1 MWKKAP
7 ARFNN
12 ISSNSAENAE
22 AESVDDYESTPVN
35 KNQSKKRKLDS
46 GTSEEQVG
54 AEHTESTEK
63 VGGNAENVDAEAF
76 GDNNVDVDGAVTPKV
91 TDSARKT
98 MAAKFKSLHIFKDK
112 DDFQEL
118 LVGHS
123 YSNKYSCYHN
133 AVHQCIIHEDFE
145 GFPCE
150 HQFRICERT
159 DEKGEK
165 VYDLQERGV
174 HSTVLKLD
182 RSRGVH
188 PLMIMDVDEMLMSQI
203 PPSQIIKTL
212 KQKYEGQPDMLA
224 LIPKKTKVISRKI
237 TAKVKGPMKRSTFP
251 YVPPM
256 STAVRPTPVKTTPLT
271 SSEMQ
276 NIHALT
282 EGEYKLSFSKPN
294 QTIAAGSAAHLLYD
308 SNYALMSN
316 EYIAAHL
323 PDSGSSS
330 DEDDEAYVP
339 VRQAAA
345 AAAAVNTAGAV
356 PHSVTNS
363 SGTTIIIPSSEAGLA
378 SFDSLSHVNAAIPD
392 SL

>member
-12 ISSNSAENAE
+12 ISSSNTENAE
-22 AESVDDYESTPVN
+22 TDSVDDNESPVS
-35 KNQSKKRKLDS
+35 KAQKKRKLETGAAESDNAADL
-46 GTSEEQVG
+46 GTEQ
-54 AEHTESTEK
+54 STKEPD
-63 VGGNAENVDAEAF
+63 VEDQNNNIDAEAF
-76 GDNNVDVDGAVTPKV
+76 GDGNVDIDASTPKAPE
-91 TDSARKT
+91 SARKT
-98 MAAKFKSLHIFKDK
+98 MAAKFKSIHVFKDK
-112 DDFQEL
+112 DDFLEL

-159 DEKGEK
+159 DDKGEK

-188 PLMIMDVDEMLMSQI
+188 PLMIMDVDEMLMSQV
-203 PPSQIIKTL
+203 PPSQIIKAL

-224 LIPKKTKVISRKI
+224 LIPKKTKIISRKI
-237 TAKVKGPMKRSTFP
+237 TAKVKGPMKRSSFP
-251 YVPPM
+251 YTPPM
-256 STAVRPTPVKTTPLT
+256 STAQRPVKPTPLT
-271 SSEMQ
+271 SGEMQ

-282 EGEYKLSFSKPN
+282 EGEYKLVFSKPN
-294 QTIAAGSAAHLLYD
+294 QGSSSAAAGGGHINLYD

-316 EYIAAHL
+316 EYLASHL

-330 DEDDEAYVP
+330 DEDEDIIIQP
-339 VRQAAA
+339 RQLVSAAA
-345 AAAAVNTAGAV
+345 GAPLSSTVGVSLSAPAAALSSSSDGVLGFS
-356 PHSVTNS
+356 HS
-363 SGTTIIIPSSEAGLA
+363 A
-378 SFDSLSHVNAAIPD
+378 NAAIPD

>member
-12 ISSNSAENAE
+12 ISSNAVENAE
-22 AESVDDYESTPVN
+22 NEYVEDDDSSPVAKGQN
-35 KNQSKKRKLDS
+35 KKRKLD
-46 GTSEEQVG
+46 GPNDSEAGSPEG
-54 AEHTESTEK
+54 AKDSDAFTTDAA
-63 VGGNAENVDAEAF
+63 NATFGDDAEDAAA
-76 GDNNVDVDGAVTPKV
+76 DVTLKAPE
-91 TDSARKT
+91 SARKT
-98 MAAKFKSLHIFKDK
+98 MAAKFKSLHSFKNK
-112 DDFQEL
+112 DDFLEL

-133 AVHQCIIHEDFE
+133 AVHQCIVHEDFE

-159 DEKGEK
+159 DDKGEK

-182 RSRGVH
+182 RTRGVH
-188 PLMIMDVDEMLMSQI
+188 PLMIMDVDEMLMSQV

-237 TAKVKGPMKRSTFP
+237 TAKVKGPMKRTTFA
-251 YVPPM
+251 YTPPM
-256 STAVRPTPVKTTPLT
+256 STAVRPTPVKATPLT
-271 SSEMQ
+271 SGELHD
-276 NIHALT
+276 IHALT
-282 EGEYKLSFSKPN
+282 EGEYKLSFNKPGGGVGVGG
-294 QTIAAGSAAHLLYD
+294 QSSGGAGGVAQMYS
-308 SNYALMSN
+308 SNYAMMSS
-316 EYIAAHL
+316 EFMGAHL

-330 DEDDEAYVP
+330 DEEDDVTYIAMRQP
-339 VRQAAA
+339 VLGVAGGAIVGT
-345 AAAAVNTAGAV
+345 AAAVPNASLV
-356 PHSVTNS
+356 P
-363 SGTTIIIPSSEAGLA
+363 TTVGGL
-378 SFDSLSHVNAAIPD
+378 DAAIPD